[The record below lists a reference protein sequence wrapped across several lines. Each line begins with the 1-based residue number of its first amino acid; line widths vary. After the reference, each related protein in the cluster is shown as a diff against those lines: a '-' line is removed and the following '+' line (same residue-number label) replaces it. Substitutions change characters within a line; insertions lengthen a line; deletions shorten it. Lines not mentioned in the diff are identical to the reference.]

1 MGGFPIARNPY
12 AAAAAAAAAED
23 DDGENKNDASDGGEG
38 NGGGDGNNG
47 DNGGDNGGSVPPDF
61 GQPHLFEW
69 EVHGHR
75 LLVESS
81 LVVFQRERQTPMSL
95 KLVDLNAER
104 PNTVGLCH
112 SRLCQIV
119 YTAACRASSPAL
131 PSVASS
137 LL

>member
-1 MGGFPIARNPY
+1 M
-12 AAAAAAAAAED
+12 
-23 DDGENKNDASDGGEG
+23 
-38 NGGGDGNNG
+38 
-47 DNGGDNGGSVPPDF
+47 PPDF

-104 PNTVGLCH
+104 PNTAGYPGPFTPTPPIIEYPVH
-112 SRLCQIV
+112 
-119 YTAACRASSPAL
+119 TPAQF
-131 PSVASS
+131 
-137 LL
+137 